1 MTTGIPFRK
10 GHGTGNDFIVIDDH
24 YDQVDLTP
32 RLVAALCHRRM
43 GIGAD
48 GVLRVVRDGASWF
61 MDYRNSDGTVAGCA
75 ATARGCSPG
84 IWSMVARGLDY
95 NPDQG
100 RPPDGPNRT
109 SGDVTIGMGR

>member
-61 MDYRNSDGTVAGCA
+61 MDYRNSDGTVAEMCGNG
-75 ATARGCSPG
+75 ARLFAG
-84 IWSMVARGLDY
+84 IWSMVGSWT
-95 NPDQG
+95 P
-100 RPPDGPNRT
+100 RT
-109 SGDVTIGMGR
+109 SRSGPGAAFGRSESNPAAT